1 MMVTVTQATSQSNSL
16 IDYVK
21 QVFIIAYKEPTEA
34 LESCFREEGFN
45 CEVLR
50 QKHLEEYKGYS
61 NSYLCLLNHCQA
73 WQRIIQENKPTL
85 IIEADFVPVV
95 GISQLPLPFNPS
107 KKDVGIAWLYTCAP
121 QVYYVSPE
129 GFATGFSTSAV
140 AYIVTPEAAK
150 VLITLEEKIR
160 QNPGP
165 KSYSSWDST
174 IDNLLREQKL
184 KNYLPFRCYGEH
196 GGLPNLEHYRNNL
209 SKSHRADVLY
219 GSLAF
224 LPIYAQGKNSTWL
237 AFWWERLQARIK
249 GIGRLLAG
257 KYLRLATLRRNN
269 YSCRFLSFAIF
280 RHLTWRF

>member
-1 MMVTVTQATSQSNSL
+1 MVTLTQAVSQSNSL

-34 LESCFREEGFN
+34 LESCFQKEGFN

-50 QKHLEEYKGYS
+50 QKHLEEYKDYS
-61 NSYLCLLNHCQA
+61 NSYLCLLNHCEA
-73 WQRIIQENKPTL
+73 WKRIIREDKPTL

-107 KKDVGIAWLYTCAP
+107 KTDVGIAWLYTCAP
-121 QVYYVSPE
+121 QVYSVSPE
-129 GFATGFSTSAV
+129 GFAQGFSTSAV

-150 VLITLEEKIR
+150 ILITLEEKIR
-160 QNPGP
+160 QDPGP
-165 KSYSSWDST
+165 KTYSSWDST
-174 IDNLLREQKL
+174 IDALLREQKL

-224 LPIYAQGKNSTWL
+224 LPIYAQGKRSPWA

-249 GIGRLLAG
+249 GILRLLAG
-257 KYLRLATLRRNN
+257 KYLRPAIVRRHKNSARFVRFAISRQLTLR
-269 YSCRFLSFAIF
+269 L
-280 RHLTWRF
+280 

>member
-1 MMVTVTQATSQSNSL
+1 MVTLTQEEKQSTTLS
-16 IDYVK
+16 DYIE
-21 QVFIIAYKEPTEA
+21 QVFIIAYKEPTET
-34 LESCFREEGFN
+34 LEKCMREEGFT

-50 QKHLEEYKGYS
+50 QKHLPEYKDYS

-73 WQRIIQENKPTL
+73 WKRIIKENKPTL
-85 IIEADFVPVV
+85 ITEADFVPVV
-95 GISQLPLPFNPS
+95 NFSQLPLPFDPS

-150 VLITLEEKIR
+150 VLITLEEKIK
-160 QNPGP
+160 QEPGP
-165 KSYSSWDST
+165 ESYSSWDST
-174 IDNLLREQKL
+174 IDALLREQKL

-209 SKSHRADVLY
+209 SKTHRADVLY

-224 LPIYAQGKNSTWL
+224 LPIYAQKHSNPML

-257 KYLRLATLRRNN
+257 KYLRLAILRRSN
-269 YSCRFLSFAIF
+269 YSFGFLRFAIV
-280 RHLTWRF
+280 RHLTFRF

>member
-1 MMVTVTQATSQSNSL
+1 
-16 IDYVK
+16 
-21 QVFIIAYKEPTEA
+21 
-34 LESCFREEGFN
+34 
-45 CEVLR
+45 
-50 QKHLEEYKGYS
+50 
-61 NSYLCLLNHCQA
+61 
-73 WQRIIQENKPTL
+73 
-85 IIEADFVPVV
+85 
-95 GISQLPLPFNPS
+95 
-107 KKDVGIAWLYTCAP
+107 VGIAWLYTCAP

-280 RHLTWRF
+280 RHLTWRL